1 MISPIIVAKSTP
13 RKIRAIHDIWRSG
26 HGVVCL
32 QVFNNAMAVDA
43 FTREAAIIH
52 AIGETT
58 NTPFEN
64 SLASESALSFY
75 GTGLKVSVLHLQKNR
90 LFSAFFALDNC
101 FPCVEFDERQARRF
115 LRDFPGVE
123 RRKTVCVWIQPALQ
137 SIFHFSPRG

>member
-64 SLASESALSFY
+64 SLASQCALSFLWY
-75 GTGLKVSVLHLQKNR
+75 RSEGKCSSFTKETVYFLPFLHWII
-90 LFSAFFALDNC
+90 
-101 FPCVEFDERQARRF
+101 VF
-115 LRDFPGVE
+115 LV
-123 RRKTVCVWIQPALQ
+123 
-137 SIFHFSPRG
+137 